1 MKKKTERQST
11 KTHSSFSKR
20 FCMQLK
26 DNRKIFIVSFIMQ
39 MLGIPLFMLYRYL
52 SNHIISAMNESS
64 ADFYSD
70 ETLTLYSHLS
80 LLSVIIAAAAFFSGV
95 FTAIWNFRYLNR
107 RSESDLVMSLPV
119 NRKQLFSADF
129 LSGLITY
136 TLPYVISL
144 IFTLPMLISWY
155 NTELRSDP
163 ETDYLEDIFNI
174 YVYYVPS
181 PEVIVKFEF
190 LFLIAMLFLYSFAVL
205 VTVCCGTVS
214 ENITSLV
221 ISNYSLYL
229 LCSDID
235 SIISG
240 ETIAYSNYDY
250 IFSRICPPGALLY
263 AVRYLYWYDEA
274 PYLYGTVNWMIWI
287 LSLSVLCFSAAGIL
301 FKRRKAED
309 TGKPFAFHT
318 MFCAVYACL
327 TTAAVSFIACR
338 KRNLVYLFTE
348 SELLNFLLFSL
359 LASFF
364 IYFIL
369 LSVKERKVR
378 FLQPPKKLILPAA
391 VFVIVTGF
399 FTVFSETGA
408 FGAKYYVPYAGA
420 VAEATIDFKPFSGT
434 YTDTETIKLI
444 TELHKELNNDLRKSS
459 EDAETENYYST
470 RSESKT
476 FCSDYNIFSADHAD
490 EVYYDT
496 SENITIK
503 YTMKNGKGYRTDFTP
518 CITDYISSEIY
529 KIAEENYKN
538 SMNDPELELPEIL
551 SVKIFGNEHVKY
563 SDIPS
568 EIKKYISD
576 KKYYI
581 FCGRTE
587 FEKEL
592 FGCSSV
598 PYVSSLRRYPYE
610 YVLTDFD
617 KNTLDEI
624 ISKSY
629 YWRYYDTRDC
639 FVVTVVIDEE
649 STDKETDHSST
660 YGGNMVW
667 LKKPVK
673 FRLMLPPEYAD
684 LYNKLIEN
692 SNAEKVEWIEK
703 TDDDYY

>member
-26 DNRKIFIVSFIMQ
+26 DNRKIFIISFVMQ
-39 MLGIPLFMLYRYL
+39 MLGIPLFLLFRYL
-52 SNHIISAMNESS
+52 ANHLIGAMNESS

-70 ETLTLYSHLS
+70 ETLTLYSHLGDLS
-80 LLSVIIAAAAFFSGV
+80 LIIAVVAAFSGV
-95 FTAIWNFRYLNR
+95 FTVIWGFRYLNR
-107 RSESDLVMSLPV
+107 RSETDLVMSLPV
-119 NRKQLFSADF
+119 NRTQLFLADF
-129 LSGLITY
+129 LSGLTTY
-136 TLPYVISL
+136 ILPYVIAMIS
-144 IFTLPMLISWY
+144 TLPLLISWSH
-155 NTELRSDP
+155 TEKTDDYTTFFFSMSAYCVPPP
-163 ETDYLEDIFNI
+163 ECILGSEILI
-174 YVYYVPS
+174 
-181 PEVIVKFEF
+181 
-190 LFLIAMLFLYSFAVL
+190 LIAMFFLYSFTVL
-205 VTVCCGTVS
+205 STVCCGTVFDT
-214 ENITSLV
+214 ITSLV
-221 ISNYSLYL
+221 IVNYSLYM
-229 LCSDID
+229 LCSGTYG
-235 SIISG
+235 IISD
-240 ETIAYSNYDY
+240 ETDAYLNYDY
-250 IFSRICPPGALLY
+250 MFSRICPPGALLY
-263 AVRYLYWYDEA
+263 AVSYLFLHDETQYD
-274 PYLYGTVNWMIWI
+274 YGTVNWIIWI
-287 LSLSVLCFSAAGIL
+287 LTLSVLCFAAAGII
-301 FKRRKAED
+301 FKRRKTED
-309 TGKPFAFHT
+309 TGKPFAFHP
-318 MFCAVYACL
+318 MFCAVCACL
-327 TTAAVSFIACR
+327 TTAVISYIADNR
-338 KRNLVYLFTE
+338 IYLF
-348 SELLNFLLFSL
+348 SSPKLLRFLILSL

-378 FLQPPKKLILPAA
+378 FIQSPKKLILPAA
-391 VFVIVTGF
+391 VFIIAAGF
-399 FTVFSETGA
+399 FAVFSETGA

-518 CITDYISSEIY
+518 CITDYMSSEIY

-551 SVKIFGNEHVKY
+551 SVNIFGNEHVKY

-576 KKYYI
+576 KKYMV

-587 FEKEL
+587 YEKEL

-598 PYVSSLRRYPYE
+598 PYVSSTRRYPYE

-639 FVVTVVIDEE
+639 FVVTVVFDEE
-649 STDKETDHSST
+649 STDKETDHFST

-703 TDDDYY
+703 TDYDYY

>member
-26 DNRKIFIVSFIMQ
+26 NNRKIFIISFIMQ
-39 MLGIPLFMLYRYL
+39 MLGIPLFLLFRYL
-52 SNHIISAMNESS
+52 ANHLIGAMNESS

-70 ETLTLYSHLS
+70 ETLTLYSHLGDLS
-80 LLSVIIAAAAFFSGV
+80 LIIAVVAAFSGV
-95 FTAIWNFRYLNR
+95 FTVIWDFRYLNR

-119 NRKQLFSADF
+119 NRTQLFLADF
-129 LSGLITY
+129 LSGLTTY
-136 TLPYVISL
+136 ILPYVIAIIS
-144 IFTLPMLISWY
+144 TLPLLISWSH
-155 NTELRSDP
+155 TEKTDDYTTFFFSMSAYCVPPP
-163 ETDYLEDIFNI
+163 ECILGSEILI
-174 YVYYVPS
+174 
-181 PEVIVKFEF
+181 
-190 LFLIAMLFLYSFAVL
+190 LIAMFFLYSFTVL
-205 VTVCCGTVS
+205 ITVCCGTVFDT
-214 ENITSLV
+214 ITNLV
-221 ISNYSLYL
+221 IVNYSLYM
-229 LCSDID
+229 LCSGTYG
-235 SIISG
+235 IISD
-240 ETIAYSNYDY
+240 ETDAYLNYGY
-250 IFSRICPPGALLY
+250 MFSRICPPGALLY
-263 AVRYLYWYDEA
+263 AVRYLFLHDETQYD
-274 PYLYGTVNWMIWI
+274 YGTVNWIIWI
-287 LSLSVLCFSAAGIL
+287 LTLSVLCFAAAGII
-301 FKRRKAED
+301 FKRRKTED
-309 TGKPFAFHT
+309 TGKPFAFHP
-318 MFCAVYACL
+318 MFCAVCACL
-327 TTAAVSFIACR
+327 TTAVISYIADNR
-338 KRNLVYLFTE
+338 IYLF
-348 SELLNFLLFSL
+348 SSPKLLRFLILSL

-378 FLQPPKKLILPAA
+378 FIQSPKKLILPAA
-391 VFVIVTGF
+391 VFIIAAGF
-399 FTVFSETGA
+399 FAVFSETGA

-444 TELHKELNNDLRKSS
+444 TGLHKELNNDLRKSS

-518 CITDYISSEIY
+518 CITDYMSSEIY

-568 EIKKYISD
+568 EIKNYISD
-576 KKYYI
+576 KKYYV

-617 KNTLDEI
+617 KNILDEI

-629 YWRYYDTRDC
+629 YWHYYDTRDC

-649 STDKETDHSST
+649 STDKGTDHSST